1 MRRKLIGVLVLSVML
16 LFFFASCSLDGIL
29 DATEGNVFISE
40 NSAKVE
46 EVANIV
52 KNMQATEPVD
62 EGIFSEVDGSG
73 MQEFDLSSVSEYKN
87 VITSISDLIGEDASL
102 MISVSE
108 DIASSIQ
115 ANGLLKPQSKT
126 EKETFITK
134 YNDMMTY
141 GKSLE
146 SFVNYMKESPSKEQQ
161 EAAKNTMVVTS
172 SLLNQVNE
180 SLTEYEDLPED
191 IKNSLTTMQTQLEN
205 KSRSTSLT
213 QGDVLQIQLIT
224 NLVTSVSEAVPVL
237 ENLPD
242 DSSVEDIMKNE
253 VVDSLITEVSFIGK
267 VTDNL
272 SSEINLISVPDLS
285 SLINSFINS
294 SDSSN

>member
-73 MQEFDLSSVSEYKN
+73 MQEFDLSNVSEYKN

-102 MISVSE
+102 IISVSE

-134 YNDMMTY
+134 YNDMMTN

-146 SFVNYMKESPSKEQQ
+146 SYVNYMKESPSKEQQ

>member
-16 LFFFASCSLDGIL
+16 LFSFASCSLDGIL
-29 DATEGNVFISE
+29 NATEGNVFISG

-73 MQEFDLSSVSEYKN
+73 MQEFDLSKVSEYKD
-87 VITSISDLIGEDASL
+87 VISSISDLIGEDASL

-108 DIASSIQ
+108 DIAFSIQ

-272 SSEINLISVPDLS
+272 SSEINLITVPDLS
-285 SLINSFINS
+285 SLINSFVNS

>member
-1 MRRKLIGVLVLSVML
+1 MRRKLIGVLVLSVLL
-16 LFFFASCSLDGIL
+16 LFSFASCSLDGIL
-29 DATEGNVFISE
+29 DATEGNVFISG
-40 NSAKVE
+40 NGAKAKE
-46 EVANIV
+46 LADIV
-52 KNMQATEPVD
+52 KTMDATEPVD
-62 EGIFSEVDGSG
+62 KDIFSEVDGSG
-73 MQEFDLSSVSEYKN
+73 MQEFDLNNVSEYKD

-126 EKETFITK
+126 EKEEFISK
-134 YNDMMTY
+134 YNAMTY
-141 GKSLE
+141 GEDQKA
-146 SFVNYMKESPSKEQQ
+146 FVNNMKASPSKEQQ
-161 EAAKNTMVVTS
+161 EATKNTMAVTS

-180 SLTEYEDLPED
+180 SLAEYDDLPED

-205 KSRSTSLT
+205 KSKSTSLT

-242 DSSVEDIMKNE
+242 DSSVDDIMKNE

-267 VTDNL
+267 VTDKL
-272 SSEINLISVPDLS
+272 SSEINLITVPDLS
-285 SLINSFINS
+285 SLINSFVNG

>member
-16 LFFFASCSLDGIL
+16 LFSFASCSLDGIL
-29 DATEGNVFISE
+29 DATQGNVFISG
-40 NSAKVE
+40 NSAKAKE
-46 EVANIV
+46 LADIV
-52 KNMQATEPVD
+52 KNMEATKPVNKD
-62 EGIFSEVDGSG
+62 IFSEVDGSG
-73 MQEFDLSSVSEYKN
+73 MQEFNLNNVSEYKD
-87 VITSISDLIGEDASL
+87 VITSISYLIGEDTSL

-115 ANGLLKPQSKT
+115 DNGLLKPQSKT
-126 EKETFITK
+126 EKEEFINK
-134 YNDMMTY
+134 YNKMTY
-141 GKSLE
+141 GEDLKA
-146 SFVNYMKESPSKEQQ
+146 FVNNMKASPSKEQQ
-161 EAAKNTMVVTS
+161 EATKNTMAVTS

-180 SLTEYEDLPED
+180 SLAEYDDLPED
-191 IKNSLTTMQTQLEN
+191 IKNSLTTMQTQLES
-205 KSRSTSLT
+205 KSKSSSLT

-267 VTDNL
+267 VTDKL
-272 SSEINLISVPDLS
+272 SSEINLITVPDLS
-285 SLINSFINS
+285 SLINSFVNGT
-294 SDSSN
+294 DSSN